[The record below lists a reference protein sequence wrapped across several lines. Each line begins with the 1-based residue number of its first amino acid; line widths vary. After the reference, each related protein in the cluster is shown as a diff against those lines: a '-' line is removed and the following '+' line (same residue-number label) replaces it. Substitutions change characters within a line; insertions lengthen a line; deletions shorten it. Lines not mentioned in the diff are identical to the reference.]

1 MHRLIRP
8 HSRSLY
14 IKTDRFV
21 KAADDDKENLPNYF
35 AKLLNHFELNLNP
48 ALSIED
54 LKLGEVSEERLRAT
68 MPCLSSIQSQLWPLM
83 LKNLDMVLISPLLED
98 KVSTYFMP
106 SYLRMD
112 TNSPSL
118 DLLVLTDSLETTV
131 RHLKTAKS
139 LNKLKNLHL
148 NGLLYRDSLIEALNK
163 YKESK
168 VLFAHTVK
176 FNELIDANLIERGSI
191 GTVVVDNVDLQQDM
205 GNEDAILSVFE
216 KLHVKQR
223 ILISSTWQR
232 HVQSLTERLAAS
244 AVQVKLSINL
254 ANAPIK
260 HSAVFHPE
268 RVRHERLESNLK
280 YFLKLCNDRALVYTS
295 SNRVS
300 EGVQRYLEG
309 KGFTAEVLSDSMNLH
324 EVHQIQRRLMEN
336 SLQVVVSTV
345 IASRYLTPGQ
355 FSLAV
360 NFSCPLSLED
370 YKDRLHKFDMTRFN
384 RMITLTSHSDS
395 IFSPLLIKVFEE
407 SGQPMPNELLTVE
420 NTLEDMDPGT
430 DDAECVSR
438 FERQNNEAIY
448 FDS

>member
-1 MHRLIRP
+1 MHGLIRP

-14 IKTDRFV
+14 IKTDQFG
-21 KAADDDKENLPNYF
+21 KAAENNSPNYF
-35 AKLLNHFELNLNP
+35 VKLLNHFELNLNP
-48 ALSIED
+48 TLSIAD
-54 LKLGEVSEERLRAT
+54 LKLEEDREKRLRASVSS
-68 MPCLSSIQSQLWPLM
+68 LSSIQSQLWPLM
-83 LKNLDMVLISPLLED
+83 LKNIDMVLITALLED

-106 SYLRMD
+106 PYLRMD

-118 DLLVLTDSLETTV
+118 DLLVLTDSLETT
-131 RHLKTAKS
+131 RKHLKTARS
-139 LNKLKNLHL
+139 LNKLRHL
-148 NGLLYRDSLIEALNK
+148 QINGLLYKDSLIEACAK
-163 YKESK
+163 FKESK

-205 GNEDAILSVFE
+205 GVEDALLNVFA
-216 KLHVKQR
+216 KLQVKQR
-223 ILISSTWQR
+223 VLISSTWQR
-232 HVQSLTERLAAS
+232 HVQNLTERITAS

-268 RVRHERLESNLK
+268 RLRNERLESSLK

-295 SNRVS
+295 SDRVS
-300 EGVQRYLEG
+300 ENVQRYLEG
-309 KGFTAEVLSDSMNLH
+309 KGISAEVVSDSMDLH
-324 EVHQIQRRLMEN
+324 EVHQIQQRLRDN

-345 IASRYLTPGQ
+345 IASRFLSAGL

-360 NFSCPLSLED
+360 NFSCPLSLDD
-370 YKDRLHKFDMTRFN
+370 YKDRLYKFDMTRFN
-384 RMITLTSHSDS
+384 RMFTLLSYSDS
-395 IFSPLLIKVFEE
+395 IFSPLFIKVFEE

-420 NTLEDMDPGT
+420 NSLEDMDPGT

-448 FDS
+448 FDL